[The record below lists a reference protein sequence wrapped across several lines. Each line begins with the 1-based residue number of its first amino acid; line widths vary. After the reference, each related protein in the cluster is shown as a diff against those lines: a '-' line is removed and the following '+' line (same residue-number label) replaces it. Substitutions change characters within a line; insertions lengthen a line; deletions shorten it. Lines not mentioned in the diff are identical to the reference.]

1 MLLPAVSSGGY
12 FVRKWEGGMIKLCGF
27 SVSNYY
33 NKVKLALLEKG
44 IPFEESLIYPAGNS
58 AILSDSPMGK
68 VPYILVDG
76 TAISESQPILEY
88 LEQTRPD
95 TPLYPDDPA
104 RAAKCRELI
113 QVIELYLELPARRL
127 YGEAFFGGR
136 VTEEVKREVSV
147 ALAKAARALDKLA
160 RFQPFIAG
168 PEFSY
173 ADCAAYAH
181 LPVVSN
187 ASQAVL
193 GADALASVAGIAE
206 YLDLIAARPHAHR
219 VNVER
224 KAGLESFAASRRRA

>member
-1 MLLPAVSSGGY
+1 V
-12 FVRKWEGGMIKLCGF
+12 IKLCGF

-44 IPFEESLIYPAGNS
+44 IPFEESLIYPAGNT
-58 AILSDSPMGK
+58 AILADSPMGK

-76 TAISESQPILEY
+76 IAISESQPILEY
-88 LEQTRPD
+88 LEQTFPG
-95 TPLYPDDPA
+95 TPLYPGDPT

-136 VTEEVKREVSV
+136 VSEETKKEVSA
-147 ALAKAARALDKLA
+147 ALAKAVRALGKLV
-160 RFQPFIAG
+160 RFEPFIAG
-168 PEFSY
+168 RDFSF

-181 LPVVSN
+181 LPVVSS
-187 ASQAVL
+187 ASRTVL
-193 GADALASVAGIAE
+193 GADALASVTGIAD
-206 YLDLIAARPHAHR
+206 YLKLIAARPHAQR

-224 KAGLESFAASRRRA
+224 KAGLESFAASRRRV